1 MKTLVLFDSMGGNT
15 QKVADR
21 IQRIAESTGLESTIL
36 KLEEDLDLDFYDYDL
51 VFLGSPVIEWLPT
64 KEMMG
69 FLKRKLK
76 DYRLSGDIPSAAV
89 SLRPGKFAVC
99 FSTNCGAHIG
109 VDEASPMTEWVAS
122 FFGHIGYQ
130 VLEKIH
136 VPGEMRDFGQ
146 GSDWMSD
153 EVFESLNTR
162 GRYGNIQGRPNEND
176 LAELEVRIKEL
187 LSSLPPAAVLG
198 AP

>member
-21 IQRIAESTGLESTIL
+21 IHRIAKSTGFKSTIL
-36 KLEEDLDLDFYDYDL
+36 KLEEDSDLDFYDYDL

-64 KEMMG
+64 KKMMD
-69 FLKRKLK
+69 FLKKKLK
-76 DYRLSGDIPSAAV
+76 DHRLNGDIPSAAV
-89 SLRPGKFAVC
+89 SLKPGKYAVC

-130 VLEKIH
+130 VLDKIH
-136 VPGEMRDFGQ
+136 VPGEMRNFGQ
-146 GSDWMSD
+146 GSDWMND
-153 EVFESLNTR
+153 EVFESLNTQ
-162 GRYGNIQGRPNEND
+162 GKYGDIKGRPNEED
-176 LAELEVRIKEL
+176 LAELEVSIKKL
-187 LSSLPPAAVLG
+187 LSPLALMGS
-198 AP
+198 